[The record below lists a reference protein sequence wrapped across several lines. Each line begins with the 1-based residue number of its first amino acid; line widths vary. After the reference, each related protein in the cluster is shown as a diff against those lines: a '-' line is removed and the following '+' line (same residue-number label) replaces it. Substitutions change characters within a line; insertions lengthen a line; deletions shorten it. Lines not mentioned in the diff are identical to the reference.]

1 MTLMFSL
8 AIKQEVNRNGNTSV
22 LQTGMRL
29 RIKIMKYS
37 QILKDDNG
45 IK

>member
-1 MTLMFSL
+1 MFSL
-8 AIKQEVNRNGNTSV
+8 AIKQEVHRNGETSI
-22 LQTGMRL
+22 LQSDTRL

-37 QILKDDNG
+37 QILKDYE